1 MEDVCRFPDLP
12 ARKQLTYQA
21 KQLIAREIELE
32 KMRRM
37 EALLQARN
45 LSEVRRGRA
54 GVGGLSGGPYWWV
67 HHLGCSW
74 AMWINEVLGVG
85 VGTGSSQSR
94 RWLSVHAQT
103 LLWGPT
109 AAGGGLGGRL
119 VCVPLPHSL
128 GLQNAPAH
136 HPCPYQPPLPADG
149 SRGMS
154 TLVAFALPLEIQD

>member
-54 GVGGLSGGPYWWV
+54 GVGGLSGG
-67 HHLGCSW
+67 HSG
-74 AMWINEVLGVG
+74 
-85 VGTGSSQSR
+85 GSI
-94 RWLSVHAQT
+94 T
-103 LLWGPT
+103 WG
-109 AAGGGLGGRL
+109 AAGRWG
-119 VCVPLPHSL
+119 
-128 GLQNAPAH
+128 
-136 HPCPYQPPLPADG
+136 
-149 SRGMS
+149 
-154 TLVAFALPLEIQD
+154 

>member
-45 LSEVRRGRA
+45 LSEVGKGESRGGLSGRLWWRVRRLGCRWAMGINEVLRA
-54 GVGGLSGGPYWWV
+54 GVGK
-67 HHLGCSW
+67 
-74 AMWINEVLGVG
+74 
-85 VGTGSSQSR
+85 GSSQSR

-103 LLWGPT
+103 LLGGPT
-109 AAGGGLGGRL
+109 AAGEAWEDVSSRL
-119 VCVPLPHSL
+119 CPPVPQC
-128 GLQNAPAH
+128 GVTKC
-136 HPCPYQPPLPADG
+136 PCPPPLP
-149 SRGMS
+149 
-154 TLVAFALPLEIQD
+154 LPAASAC

>member
-54 GVGGLSGGPYWWV
+54 GEGGLSGGP
-67 HHLGCSW
+67 
-74 AMWINEVLGVG
+74 
-85 VGTGSSQSR
+85 
-94 RWLSVHAQT
+94 
-103 LLWGPT
+103 
-109 AAGGGLGGRL
+109 
-119 VCVPLPHSL
+119 
-128 GLQNAPAH
+128 
-136 HPCPYQPPLPADG
+136 
-149 SRGMS
+149 
-154 TLVAFALPLEIQD
+154 